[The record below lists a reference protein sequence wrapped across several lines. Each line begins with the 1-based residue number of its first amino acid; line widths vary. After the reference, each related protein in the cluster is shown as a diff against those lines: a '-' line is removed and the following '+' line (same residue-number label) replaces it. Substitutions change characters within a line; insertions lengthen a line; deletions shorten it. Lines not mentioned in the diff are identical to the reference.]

1 MPGQRAHTVWRG
13 IEPLEPRQF
22 LATVSWDGG
31 AGTNSW
37 HDAANWSGDVLPGAG
52 DDVVIDAGPASL
64 TVVHSQNVV
73 SFVRSIT
80 STRGVSLSGGT
91 IAPSVSWVQS
101 GPFVMSGGTITGVGH
116 LYVRAGM
123 TWSGGTMTGAGR
135 TIIDPAGVAKVTGTV
150 TIAREVYVDG
160 VLTWQDGNLR
170 FDGGTLG
177 VRPGG
182 VLNAQSPGS
191 AFAAAGAAGTF
202 GNNGTLRRNGA
213 TATTTTIAVPFANTG
228 AVQVIQGTLRLI
240 GGGTSFSGTIDAG
253 ANRAVVFAQLTY
265 VVKAASGIAGAGT
278 FTFNSAEHALA
289 GTMAGVGELRIQ
301 GATVRVFGSN
311 RAANALTVTGGVAE
325 FNGVFDATQAAAWS
339 GGTIRGP
346 GRLRVPAGGALA
358 IFGPGEKYLQN
369 GTVEVIGTATW
380 SGGRLNLADAVIQ
393 NRGVFTASAERL
405 RALGGTALFDNFGT
419 LRKVGGSTLLLA
431 NLGTGA
437 AFTNRSSGMVDIA
450 GGGMT
455 LLGGGTST
463 GAWTGSGSASLVFGG
478 LAFTIAGGSM
488 TGVPTISIAASV
500 SWNAGSILGTGQL
513 IVSPGATLTLGSGAP
528 KVLGRNLANNG
539 TITWAG
545 GALQLN
551 GATILNAQ
559 GATMNIGQV
568 GALTSVGGNTALTNF
583 GTLNKTGSA
592 SADFSASGVQFSN
605 LGTLAVL
612 GGSLA
617 LDSAR
622 VTQIDGGTL
631 TGGTWQVAGGTLN
644 LVGATIIVN
653 NAAVILGAGATFNAL
668 RLSQNNGAVTVTGG
682 SFTLAAN
689 GAQFTNAGTMTLHA
703 GATFTVQG
711 KILLNGSSR
720 VNVRIASASSFGKM
734 VATDMVLTTGVAT
747 AEFSFTPVPGQ
758 MFQFVSGTSRTG
770 QFTGTSATGLPGGL
784 TATVSYF
791 SNAAAWT
798 IT

>member
-1 MPGQRAHTVWRG
+1 MPGQRAHTDWRG
-13 IEPLEPRQF
+13 IEPLEPRQL

-64 TVVHSQNVV
+64 TVVHSQNIV
-73 SFVRSIT
+73 SFVRTIT

-91 IAPSVSWVQS
+91 IAPSVSWAQS
-101 GPFVMSGGTITGVGH
+101 GPFLMSGGTITGVGNV
-116 LYVRAGM
+116 YVRAGM

-135 TIIDPAGVAKVTGTV
+135 TIIDPSGVAKVTGTV

-170 FDGGTLG
+170 LDGGTLG

-191 AFAAAGAAGTF
+191 AFAPAGASGTL

-213 TATTTTIAVPFANTG
+213 TATTTTIAVPFSNTG
-228 AVQVIQGTLRLI
+228 AVQVVQGTLRLM
-240 GGGTSFSGTIDAG
+240 GGGTSFAGTIDAG
-253 ANRAVVFAQLTY
+253 ANRTVVFAQQTY
-265 VVKAASGIAGAGT
+265 VIKAASGIAGAGT
-278 FTFNSAEHALA
+278 FTFNSAEHSLA
-289 GTMAGVGELRIQ
+289 GAMAGVGALLIQ
-301 GATVRVFGSN
+301 GATVRVFGPN
-311 RAANALTVTGGVAE
+311 RAASAVTISGGVAE
-325 FNGVFDATQAAAWS
+325 FNGVFDVTQAAAWS

-346 GRLRVPAGGALA
+346 GRLRIPGGGALA
-358 IFGPGEKYLQN
+358 IFSPAEKYLGD
-369 GTVEVIGTATW
+369 GTIEVIGSATW
-380 SGGRLNLADAVIQ
+380 SGGRLNLTDAVIQ

-405 RALGGTALFDNFGT
+405 RALGGTALLDNFGT
-419 LRKVGGSTLLLA
+419 FRKVGGATLLLA

-437 AFTNRSSGMVDIA
+437 VFTNRSSGTVEIA

-463 GAWTGSGSASLVFGG
+463 GAWTGSGSGSLVFGG
-478 LAFTIAGGSM
+478 LAYAIAGGSL
-488 TGVPTISIAASV
+488 TGVPTITIAGAV

-513 IVSPGATLTLGSGAP
+513 IVSPGATLTLGSGAA
-528 KVLGRNLANNG
+528 KVLGRTLANNG
-539 TITWAG
+539 TVTWAG

-559 GATMNIGQV
+559 GATLNIGQV
-568 GALTSVGGNTALTNF
+568 GALTSIGGSTALTNF
-583 GTLNKTGSA
+583 GTLNKTGPSA
-592 SADFSASGVQFSN
+592 ADFSASGVQFSN
-605 LGTLAVL
+605 PGTLAVL
-612 GGSLA
+612 GGSLV
-617 LDSAR
+617 LDAAR

-631 TGGTWQVAGGTLN
+631 TAGAWQVAGGTLD

-653 NAAVILGAGATFNAL
+653 NAAVILGAGATFHAL
-668 RLSQNNGAVTVTGG
+668 RLSQNNGTVTVTGG

-689 GAQFTNAGTMTLHA
+689 GAQFTNAGTVTMHA
-703 GATFTVQG
+703 GATLTVQG
-711 KILLNGSSR
+711 KIILNGSSR
-720 VNVRIASASSFGKM
+720 LNVRIASASSFGKM
-734 VATDMVLTTGVAT
+734 VATDTIHTTGVAT
-747 AEFSFTPVPGQ
+747 AEFSFSPAPGQ
-758 MFQFVSGTSRTG
+758 MFQFISGTSRTG

-791 SNAAAWT
+791 TNAAAWT